1 MGKGLSPATVLGT
14 PELIDLIVGLLS
26 SSQDLKSCALL
37 CRLFTYPAQ
46 SRPFHSITTWAPEDG
61 PEFPDSGKTE
71 GACRLRQTLASLP
84 HLRPMVR
91 HVSVPLDEEFLTEIA
106 GMEITSLRSISFNF
120 PISSIDSIGGQ
131 ASALARSLLQL
142 PCIRKVA
149 LGGAFSSI
157 EALQVS
163 LNFVPLSQLQA
174 HISNIEHD
182 ASRDRH
188 VDSQVTCRRGKEGG
202 EERWQGGVGR
212 GRRRYAAYGNE
223 CEGAMDRGERRMG
236 REGGRGARSTW
247 EVKEDRRVGRKGGEI
262 ARTGSGRGRR
272 VERRGCAIARWAGK
286 ERRDGTRRETRGKE
300 ERSGAEMG
308 KKRGGD
314 GTKGEEAKEERAKK
328 GDTREGVSEWIW
340 KAQQHGL
347 VVRPRNERRVH
358 VVVRRRLNR
367 GASVEGRVRCAWG
380 ACESPRGQEQWHRIL
395 RLGRR
400 RRCGVG
406 VQAAAYAEG
415 TEKSVQRCSSGET
428 R

>member
-157 EALQVS
+157 EALQV
-163 LNFVPLSQLQA
+163 
-174 HISNIEHD
+174 ISNIEHD

-236 REGGRGARSTW
+236 REEGEGRGARGSSVCTC
-247 EVKEDRRVGRKGGEI
+247 KTGRVGTGEGKCPRSGLSGAGARLHGG
-262 ARTGSGRGRR
+262 
-272 VERRGCAIARWAGK
+272 AGK

-328 GDTREGVSEWIW
+328 GDTREG
-340 KAQQHGL
+340 

-415 TEKSVQRCSSGET
+415 TENEAVGSAIVLEGDEARGLAGNVPCLCA
-428 R
+428 